1 MAAFSVAAPANPP
14 GRQCERLSP
23 QQNAGLRPA
32 MRPPV
37 DPSRSLHSH
46 RIPGFTACTSQ
57 AAVSELVRL
66 RCVNLARVPDVKQRR
81 RLRRLV
87 PDQELIRRR
96 AAGEPLRLAFDYDVA
111 HTTLGRYFERPEVAK
126 KLRQAAK
133 QLRAEQRA
141 AARRRSARR
150 RVEQQVR
157 RKARATGRGRAQA
170 GARGPRTILRGDRSA
185 RDRGRQ
191 IPPLE
196 LEPFSDDWLAWYAE
210 RRLRSQIDLLNY
222 NDAFRGIVPPLERRA
237 RERAQP
243 SLGKPRGRQ

>member
-1 MAAFSVAAPANPP
+1 
-14 GRQCERLSP
+14 
-23 QQNAGLRPA
+23 
-32 MRPPV
+32 
-37 DPSRSLHSH
+37 
-46 RIPGFTACTSQ
+46 
-57 AAVSELVRL
+57 
-66 RCVNLARVPDVKQRR
+66 VKQRR

-96 AAGEPLRLAFDYDVA
+96 AAGEPLRLAFDYDVAHTTLGRYFERPEVAKQVKPAAKTKRRRQLRRLATNQELIRRRAAGESLRELASDYDVA